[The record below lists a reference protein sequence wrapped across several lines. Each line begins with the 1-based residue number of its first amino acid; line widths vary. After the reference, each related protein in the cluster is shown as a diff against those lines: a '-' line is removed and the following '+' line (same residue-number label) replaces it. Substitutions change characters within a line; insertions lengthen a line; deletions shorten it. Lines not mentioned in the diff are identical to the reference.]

1 MEQTIAAISTPS
13 GKGGIA
19 IIRISGTAAYKVA
32 ARVFKP
38 QNKQLQLESAK
49 GYSAIYGHFIEND
62 KRCDEVIAL
71 CFKAPKSYTGED
83 VVELSCHGGSAVTAK
98 ILRACYNAG
107 ASVAAPGEFTKRA
120 FLNGRISLTQAEGI
134 LDMINAT
141 SGQGVNA
148 AAQLMGGAL
157 HKKITHI
164 RENLTEIASHIAA
177 FSDYPEEDVETLE
190 NTKLLDVLTK
200 AKGELDKLIKN
211 YDAGKIVRRGVN
223 AAIIGSPNVGKST
236 LMNLMSGFE
245 RAIVTPVAGT
255 TRDVVEQEINL
266 GDINLILSD
275 TAGIRTTDDEIEA
288 EGIRRS
294 MEQMKNAAL
303 IIAVFDASKIISDD
317 DILLAKECAGK
328 TAVALI
334 NKADLQNNF
343 ETHKIEEFFKEVI
356 FISANDD
363 KFLPNIT
370 AAIKNVLGTANIDDS
385 SILLANERQLQAAS
399 LANGAIVEAI
409 FAISSNFTLDAI
421 GVCIDDALNAL
432 YSLTGENAAEN
443 VINEVFSRFCVGK

>member
-1 MEQTIAAISTPS
+1 MERTIAAISTPS
-13 GKGGIA
+13 GKGGIS
-19 IIRISGTAAYKVA
+19 IIRLSGEDAFDVA

-38 QNKQLQLESAK
+38 QNKNSSLKNAK
-49 GYSAIYGHFIEND
+49 GYTAIYGHFFEND
-62 KRCDEVIAL
+62 KNLDEVIAL
-71 CFKAPKSYTGED
+71 CFKAPKSYTGENI
-83 VVELSCHGGSAVTAK
+83 VELSCHGGSAVTAR

-107 ASVAAPGEFTKRA
+107 AGVAAPGEFTKRA
-120 FLNGRISLTQAEGI
+120 FLNGRISLTQAEGV

-148 AAQLMGGAL
+148 AAELMGGAL

-164 RENLTEIASHIAA
+164 RNEITAIASHIAA

-190 NTKLLDVLTK
+190 TANLIEVLNS
-200 AKGELDKLIKN
+200 AKGELNILIKN
-211 YDAGKIVRRGVN
+211 YDTGKIMRRGIS
-223 AAIIGSPNVGKST
+223 ASIIGSPNVGKST

-275 TAGIRTTDDEIEA
+275 TAGIRKTDNEIEA

-294 MEQMKNAAL
+294 KVQMQNAAL
-303 IIAVFDASKIISDD
+303 VLVVFDASKEISES
-317 DILLAKECAGK
+317 DILLARECENK
-328 TAVALI
+328 TAIAII
-334 NKADLQNNF
+334 NKADLQNVF
-343 ETHKIEEFFKEVI
+343 DSASIEMYFSKVI
-356 FISANDD
+356 FISANDG
-363 KFLPNIT
+363 KFLNDIT
-370 AAIKNVLGTANIDDS
+370 NAIKEVLGTANFDDS
-385 SILLANERQLQAAS
+385 AFLLANERQLQAAK
-399 LANGAIVEAI
+399 LALDAIDEAL
-409 FAISSNFTLDAI
+409 FATANNFTLDAI
-421 GVCIDDALNAL
+421 GVCIDDALSAL